1 MESHSPLYLFPLP
14 RKTEE
19 RPIGGQ
25 HSLGFYLHG
34 IEGPLEDDVDG
45 ASIINEDP
53 GDFPPETCPD
63 DLQISYHD
71 CRFIERLTISEI
83 NTHTILSLT
92 TGENSPENLEIFQ
105 KLRDRRRRERLLEA
119 NDTETNWCD
128 ATSPNPSGRVRHRSR
143 KQTVNL
149 HEVWNWR
156 ELGHGLKSPGLGR
169 RGSSC
174 RRRGRQLEPRRV
186 RRDIVGR
193 KWREVREL
201 LQKNRPREEMSLD
214 RFLFTNLADRDDDI
228 AKVEKELS
236 AEEVFARK
244 KIKLAEVGM
253 SLLEDP
259 ESNIKCLKELLHI
272 CNEKDHNIAKLGLMS
287 LVAVFKDIIPGYRI
301 RLPTEKELEMKVS
314 KEIRQTRFYES
325 TLLSSYKAYLLK
337 LIALEEDPS
346 FHCVAVRCMCILLD
360 AVPHFNF
367 RENLVAVVVRN
378 LNSSDDVVRKLCCE
392 TLRSLFTNEGK
403 HEGQVT
409 LEAVLLISELVKAHD
424 CHLHPDILEVFLS
437 LKFDEDLGKAR
448 PKENAKVSKKKKRK
462 KYLEQSNQL
471 PSTDGKR
478 RKHEL
483 MTKTREELNADMKS
497 VSFTPDND
505 ERRAAQSE
513 ILSAIFGTY
522 FRIIRHCMDSSLSRP
537 MLNDI
542 SSIRLGQH
550 PLLGPCLT
558 GLGKFSHLID
568 LDFMGALMGSLKK
581 LAGHSGSHCGST
593 SNSLTVSEKLQCC
606 IVAFRVMR
614 NNLDALNVDLQE
626 FYVQLYNLLLEYRP
640 FRDRGDVLAEALKT
654 MLWEGK
660 QHDMHRAAAFVKRLA
675 TFSLSFGSPEALAA
689 LVTIKHLLLRN
700 SKCRGLLEND
710 PGGGSLSG
718 LVVKYRPDASDP
730 HLSGAL
736 ASVLWELSLLSK
748 HYNPSVSS
756 AASSM
761 LSTEGMNPSQTQAFL
776 STVSPTKAFEDLTT
790 EQELF
795 KAANKKFSPSR
806 KIKSGNEF
814 VLMNAEDVRKI
825 ESVVDEDVVEGKFE
839 EHFKL
844 LKDFD
849 ENERLRLELDR
860 TSAAIRLYGEYRQQK
875 KLKRKAKEDKKRK
888 CL

>member
-1 MESHSPLYLFPLP
+1 MGKKKNVVLPPQLPPDIEVEVSDEDLAFVKENREFVDFLSRLDTNLIDRHVTRVADCKEDELEALYEKKKKKADLKKAKEEQGLQVDRVDALPIKTLEGELCYRTVVES
-14 RKTEE
+14 
-19 RPIGGQ
+19 RPDAALKGND
-25 HSLGFYLHG
+25 STS
-34 IEGPLEDDVDG
+34 EVKDNNVDKG
-45 ASIINEDP
+45 
-53 GDFPPETCPD
+53 
-63 DLQISYHD
+63 LV
-71 CRFIERLTISEI
+71 RLTKAERRQKMKKSKKEAKRKAKEQVKEDTSE
-83 NTHTILSLT
+83 
-92 TGENSPENLEIFQ
+92 G
-105 KLRDRRRRERLLEA
+105 
-119 NDTETNWCD
+119 
-128 ATSPNPSGRVRHRSR
+128 G
-143 KQTVNL
+143 L
-149 HEVWNWR
+149 HSDV
-156 ELGHGLKSPGLGR
+156 
-169 RGSSC
+169 
-174 RRRGRQLEPRRV
+174 
-186 RRDIVGR
+186 
-193 KWREVREL
+193 
-201 LQKNRPREEMSLD
+201 
-214 RFLFTNLADRDDDI
+214 LAE
-228 AKVEKELS
+228 VEKELS

-259 ESNIKCLKELLHI
+259 ESNIKCLKELLVI
-272 CNEKDHNIAKLGLMS
+272 CSEKDHNIVKLGLMS
-287 LVAVFKDIIPGYRI
+287 LLAVFKDIIPGYRI
-301 RLPTEKELEMKVS
+301 RLPTAKELEVKVS
-314 KEIRQTRFYES
+314 KEVRQTRFYES

-337 LIALEEDPS
+337 LMALEEDPS

-378 LNSSDDVVRKLCCE
+378 LNSSDDALRKLCCE
-392 TLRSLFTNEGK
+392 TLQSLFTNEGK
-403 HEGQVT
+403 HGGQVT
-409 LEAVLLISELVKAHD
+409 IEAVRLISELVKAHD
-424 CHLHPDILEVFLS
+424 CYLHPDIVEVFLS

-448 PKENAKVSKKKKRK
+448 PKENVKVSRKKKRK
-462 KYLEQSNQL
+462 MYLEQSNQL
-471 PSTDGKR
+471 PSTEGKR

-483 MTKTREELNADMKS
+483 MIKTREELNADMKS
-497 VSFTPDND
+497 VSFTPDDD

-522 FRIIRHCMDSSLSRP
+522 FRIIRHCMDSSLSRS

-542 SSIRLGQH
+542 SSLRLGQH
-550 PLLGPCLT
+550 PLLSPCLT

-568 LDFMGALMGSLKK
+568 LDFMGALTGSLKK
-581 LAGHSGSHCGST
+581 LAGHSGSHSGNT
-593 SNSLTVSEKLQCC
+593 SNKLTVSEKLQCC

-700 SKCRGLLEND
+700 SKCRSLLEND

-736 ASVLWELSLLSK
+736 ASVLWELSLLPK

-761 LSTEGMNPSQTQAFL
+761 LSSAGMNPSQSQAFL
-776 STVSPTKAFEDLTT
+776 STISPTKAFEDLAT

-795 KAANKKFSPSR
+795 KAANKKFSPGR
-806 KIKSGNEF
+806 KIKRGNEF
-814 VLMNAEDVRKI
+814 VIMNAEDVRMI
-825 ESVVDEDVVEGKFE
+825 ESVVDEDVVEGKIE

-860 TSAAIRLYGEYRQQK
+860 TSAAIRLYKEYQQQK
-875 KLKRKAKEDKKRK
+875 KLKLKRK
-888 CL
+888 EG

>member
-1 MESHSPLYLFPLP
+1 MGKKKNVVLPPQLPPDIEVEVSDEDLAFVKENQEFANFLSRLDTNLINRHVTRVADCKEDELEALYEKKKKKADLKRAKEEQGLQVDRVDALPIKTLEGELCYRTVESKPDA
-14 RKTEE
+14 
-19 RPIGGQ
+19 
-25 HSLGFYLHG
+25 SLK
-34 IEGPLEDDVDG
+34 ENDSASEVKDNNVDKG
-45 ASIINEDP
+45 
-53 GDFPPETCPD
+53 
-63 DLQISYHD
+63 LV
-71 CRFIERLTISEI
+71 RLTKAERR
-83 NTHTILSLT
+83 
-92 TGENSPENLEIFQ
+92 Q
-105 KLRDRRRRERLLEA
+105 KMKKNKKEA
-119 NDTETNWCD
+119 KRKAKEQVKED
-128 ATSPNPSGRVRHRSR
+128 ASGGG
-143 KQTVNL
+143 L
-149 HEVWNWR
+149 HSDV
-156 ELGHGLKSPGLGR
+156 L
-169 RGSSC
+169 
-174 RRRGRQLEPRRV
+174 
-186 RRDIVGR
+186 
-193 KWREVREL
+193 
-201 LQKNRPREEMSLD
+201 
-214 RFLFTNLADRDDDI
+214 

-272 CNEKDHNIAKLGLMS
+272 CSEKDHNIAKLGLMS

-346 FHCVAVRCMCILLD
+346 FHSVAVRCMCILLD
-360 AVPHFNF
+360 SVPHFNF

-409 LEAVLLISELVKAHD
+409 LEAVRLISELVKAHD
-424 CHLHPDILEVFLS
+424 CYLHPDILEVFLS

-761 LSTEGMNPSQTQAFL
+761 LSTAGMNPPQSQAFL

-825 ESVVDEDVVEGKFE
+825 ESVGDEDVVEGKFE

-860 TSAAIRLYGEYRQQK
+860 TSAAFRLYGEYRQQK
-875 KLKRKAKEDKKRK
+875 KLKRKAKEDKKRT